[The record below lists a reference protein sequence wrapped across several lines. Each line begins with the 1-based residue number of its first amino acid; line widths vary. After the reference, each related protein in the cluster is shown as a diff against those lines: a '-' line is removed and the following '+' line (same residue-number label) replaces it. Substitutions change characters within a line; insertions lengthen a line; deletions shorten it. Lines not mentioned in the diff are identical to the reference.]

1 MIHLIGRGHDRLFA
15 DTLEI
20 RPKIPAFHHV
30 TPLARCWLPVLPVNP
45 VITPTVSLAVLNA
58 EKARKVKNVSK
69 NVQILKNVKSHLS
82 LIFIFQPFYTDEFF
96 N

>member
-30 TPLARCWLPVLPVNP
+30 SPFARCWLPVLPVNP

-69 NVQILKNVKSHLS
+69 NVQILKMSNRIYLFHFL
-82 LIFIFQPFYTDEFF
+82 FFQSFA
-96 N
+96 